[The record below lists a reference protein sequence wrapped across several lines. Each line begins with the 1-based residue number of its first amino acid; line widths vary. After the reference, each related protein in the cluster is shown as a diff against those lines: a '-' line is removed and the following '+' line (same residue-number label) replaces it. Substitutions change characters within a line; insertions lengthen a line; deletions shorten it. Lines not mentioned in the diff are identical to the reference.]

1 LELPYNGRIAG
12 LTHFVRGGIVDV
24 GDDDNSGGVGG
35 DNMYRGRTEPA
46 LVSLSDLYSDD
57 KISVSNSRP
66 SSCPPYTFY

>member
-1 LELPYNGRIAG
+1 M
-12 LTHFVRGGIVDV
+12 VDV